1 MYLFYLISNFF
12 TIGRNKKMKILVINA
27 GSSSLKYQLIDMET
41 EKVMAKGLCERIGID
56 GHLKHSPLVGGKP
69 VFNEDIPLPTHS
81 EAIAAVID
89 KLTSAEYG
97 VVSSM
102 KEIDAVGHRVV
113 HGGEKFASSV
123 LINDEVM
130 KTLDECTPFAPLHN
144 PANITGI
151 NACKAVMGDVP
162 MVAVFD
168 TAFHQTM
175 PGKAYMY
182 AVPYEYYEKDGV
194 RRYGFHGTS
203 HRYVSK
209 RCAELMGRPIE
220 ELKIISCHMGNGSS
234 ICAIDHGKCV
244 DTSMGFTPL
253 VGLPMGTRCGDLD
266 PGVMQY
272 IMHKY
277 NIDIDEMLT
286 ILNKKSGVQGISGVS
301 SDFRDL
307 DKAAAE
313 GNKRAALALEMFH
326 YWVAKVVGSY
336 VAAMNGV
343 DAIVYTAGVGENSA
357 DTRKAISGYFGY
369 LGVKIDD
376 AANSKRGE
384 DVMISTPDSKVKVF
398 VIPTNEELVIARD
411 TCEIVSK

>member
-1 MYLFYLISNFF
+1 
-12 TIGRNKKMKILVINA
+12 MKILVINA

-41 EKVMAKGLCERIGID
+41 EAVLSKGLCERIGID
-56 GHLKHSPLVGGKP
+56 GHLKHTPLVEGKE
-69 VFNEDIPLPTHS
+69 VFNEDVAMPTHS

-89 KLTSAEYG
+89 KLTSPQYG
-97 VVSSM
+97 VVNSM

-123 LINDEVM
+123 RITDDVM
-130 KTLDECTPFAPLHN
+130 KAIEECIPFAPLHN

-151 NACKAVMGDVP
+151 KACQAVMGDVP

-175 PGKAYMY
+175 PGKAFMY
-182 AVPYEYYEKDGV
+182 ALPYQYYLSNGV

-203 HRYVSK
+203 HRYVSA
-209 RCAELMGRPIE
+209 RCAELMGKPIE
-220 ELKIISCHMGNGSS
+220 ELKIVSCHMGNGSS
-234 ICAIDHGKCV
+234 LAAIDHGKCV

-266 PGVMQY
+266 AGVIQY
-272 IMHKY
+272 LMNKY
-277 NIDIDEMLT
+277 GYSIDEMLN
-286 ILNKKSGVQGISGVS
+286 ILNKKSGVLGVSGVS

-313 GNKRAALALEMFH
+313 GNERAKLALDMFH
-326 YWVAKVVGSY
+326 YWVAKVAGSY

-343 DAIVYTAGVGENSA
+343 DAIVYTAGVGENSSS
-357 DTRKAISGYFGY
+357 TRAAISEYFGY
-369 LGVKIDD
+369 LGVKIDPV
-376 AANSKRGE
+376 ANSKRGE
-384 DVMISTPDSKVKVF
+384 DIEISTPDSKVKVF

-411 TCEIVSK
+411 TRDIVA

>member
-1 MYLFYLISNFF
+1 
-12 TIGRNKKMKILVINA
+12 MKILVINA

-41 EKVMAKGLCERIGID
+41 EAVLAKGLCERIGID
-56 GHLKHSPLVGGKP
+56 GHLKHTPLVEGKT
-69 VFNEDIPLPTHS
+69 VFDEDVAMPTHS

-89 KLTSAEYG
+89 KLTSPQYG
-97 VVSSM
+97 VVNSM

-130 KTLDECTPFAPLHN
+130 KAIEECTPFAPLHN

-182 AVPYEYYEKDGV
+182 ALPYQYYLSNGV

-203 HRYVSK
+203 HRYVSA
-209 RCAELMGRPIE
+209 RCAELMGKPIE
-220 ELKIISCHMGNGSS
+220 ELKIVTCHMGNGSS
-234 ICAIDHGKCV
+234 LAAIDHGKCV

-266 PGVMQY
+266 AGVIQFLMN
-272 IMHKY
+272 KY
-277 NIDIDEMLT
+277 GYGIDEMLN
-286 ILNKKSGVQGISGVS
+286 ILNKKSGVLGVSGVS

-313 GNKRAALALEMFH
+313 GNERAQLALDMFH
-326 YWVAKVVGSY
+326 YWVAKVAGSY

-343 DAIVYTAGVGENSA
+343 DAIVFTAGVGENSKA
-357 DTRKAISGYFGY
+357 TRAAIASYFGY

-411 TCEIVSK
+411 TRDIVG